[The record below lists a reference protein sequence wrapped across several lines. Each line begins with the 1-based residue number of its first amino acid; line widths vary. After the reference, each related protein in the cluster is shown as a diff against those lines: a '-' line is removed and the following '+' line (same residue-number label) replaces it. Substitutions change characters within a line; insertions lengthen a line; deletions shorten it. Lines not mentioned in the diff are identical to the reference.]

1 MQREFPSEPVFA
13 VGAVMVDGGRVLL
26 VRRGS
31 EPLKDHWTIPGGVLE
46 LGESL
51 AEGVVREA
59 REETGLMVKPLELL
73 ELIDRIHRQRE
84 RIQFHYVIADYI
96 CAASR
101 AAYSKRLPMRPKCA
115 GWSGPNGTAI
125 AHWVWTLLRCGGWK
139 KHGIGRGIWG
149 RRNDENL

>member
-1 MQREFPSEPVFA
+1 MQREFPSEPVLA
-13 VGAVMVDGGRVLL
+13 VGAVIVDQGRVLL

-96 CAASR
+96 CRITGGALKAASDAAEVRWVER
-101 AAYSKRLPMRPKCA
+101 AQWNSHSALGVDPITVRVLEKAWHRAREL
-115 GWSGPNGTAI
+115 GPEE
-125 AHWVWTLLRCGGWK
+125 R
-139 KHGIGRGIWG
+139 
-149 RRNDENL
+149 